1 MSTWLN
7 NLIRR
12 KQRMDKQETLNRIY
26 RILGKLRDNINSA
39 TSPEDLWPIMLE
51 LRAAIDMEEDLEN
64 EQSSETYKRLFGS
77 GKEKPTRFS
86 DILKEMQELYLK
98 KNHDYG
104 NSFSETIQEFGFTP
118 AIARINDKLK
128 RVKQMVGRE
137 PMQVK
142 ESMRDNLIDIANYC
156 ILTIIELDNQ
166 NKTNK

>member
-12 KQRMDKQETLNRIY
+12 KQRMHKQEALNRIWY
-26 RILGKLRDNINSA
+26 KLRDTINSTA
-39 TSPEDLWPIMLE
+39 LPENLWPIMLE
-51 LRAAIDMEEDLEN
+51 LRAAIDMGEDLEN
-64 EQSSETYKRLFGS
+64 EQFSETYKRLFGS
-77 GKEKPTRFS
+77 GKEKPIQFS
-86 DILKEMQELYLK
+86 DILEEMQELYLK